1 MLVLSRK
8 KGQSLHIGHGVRVVV
23 LEASKDFVR
32 LGIEA
37 PPEVA
42 VYRSEIY
49 AAICEENAAAVTS
62 KKALAGLAAN
72 QPAGEERGERQIK
85 K

>member
-1 MLVLSRK
+1 MLILARK
-8 KGQSLHIGHGVRVVV
+8 KGQSVQIGAQVRVVV

-37 PPEVA
+37 PPEVP

-62 KKALAGLAAN
+62 KKALESLKNKA
-72 QPAGEERGERQIK
+72 PAP
-85 K
+85 

>member
-1 MLVLSRK
+1 MLVLARK
-8 KGQSLHIGHGVRVVV
+8 KGQSVQIGSHVRVVV

-42 VYRSEIY
+42 VYRSKIY
-49 AAICEENAAAVTS
+49 AAICAGNAAAVTS
-62 KKALAGLAAN
+62 KKALAGLAKGR
-72 QPAGEERGERQIK
+72 PAGQE
-85 K
+85 

>member
-1 MLVLSRK
+1 
-8 KGQSLHIGHGVRVVV
+8 VVV

-37 PPEVA
+37 PPEVP

-62 KKALAGLAAN
+62 KKALESLKNKA
-72 QPAGEERGERQIK
+72 PAP
-85 K
+85 